1 MLPSDDAM
9 NTQGIEPHMFNQVFE
24 MVDIGLV
31 ILDKELRVRF
41 WNHWMQIHSGLT
53 PEKIIG
59 SPVCD
64 VFPNLR
70 RPRFLNSCK
79 AVFAFGNFCFF
90 SQKLHH
96 YLFPFDPVSAF
107 DSDFKQM
114 QQSCTMG
121 PLRNDRGEITHLFI
135 AVQDVTE
142 AVKFEQKLIDLNI
155 TDFLTGVYNRRGFDL
170 RLREETDRHKRYG
183 HTLSLIIFDI
193 DHFKNTNDTYGHQCG
208 DYVLQTIAELIGKSI
223 RSGDVLARYGGE
235 EFCCI
240 LPETNL
246 EQALVTAERFRQAV
260 ADYSFRCMQNNIK
273 LTISLGVSSMGDE
286 TSTAEMLLKKADE
299 GLYLA
304 KSKGRNRTEAVR

>member
-1 MLPSDDAM
+1 
-9 NTQGIEPHMFNQVFE
+9 MFNQVFE

-70 RPRFLNSCK
+70 RPRFLNSCR

-135 AVQDVTE
+135 AVQDVTPDLARQLGISRNSVIVTDVESGSPADE
-142 AVKFEQKLIDLNI
+142 AGIQPQDVIVQVNRVKISSVRDFEQEMAKAAQKKS
-155 TDFLTGVYNRRGFDL
+155 V
-170 RLREETDRHKRYG
+170 
-183 HTLSLIIFDI
+183 SL
-193 DHFKNTNDTYGHQCG
+193 
-208 DYVLQTIAELIGKSI
+208 
-223 RSGDVLARYGGE
+223 
-235 EFCCI
+235 
-240 LPETNL
+240 
-246 EQALVTAERFRQAV
+246 
-260 ADYSFRCMQNNIK
+260 
-273 LTISLGVSSMGDE
+273 
-286 TSTAEMLLKKADE
+286 LLKR
-299 GLYLA
+299 
-304 KSKGRNRTEAVR
+304 GRASFFVTLRSE